1 MAVAAKPTKLPSAN
15 KLRDLSQSA
24 FPDVPED
31 GYDLVVL
38 GSGPGGEAISTR
50 AAQLSARVAVVEIKR
65 AFGGP
70 TGLTSKAVREATKQI
85 VQAVDQVGGDRRRQ
99 IRRLW
104 RMRYPALRG
113 EAEVLQAAETRDR
126 LARNGVDLFIGS
138 AELVPAHA
146 SMSGSLAVR
155 VCRPT
160 GCVELPASKVCIA
173 TGSRAHRPK
182 EIAPG
187 VAIPFTKGIVVD
199 STEMGQIAELPNA
212 VAILGGGVIAVEYA
226 TVLARL
232 GVGVSLLCQDK
243 DFMSFLTEEL
253 RDALRKRM
261 VRDRVLFVNAKVR
274 RIDVGSDK
282 LVRVLLEEQPRQ
294 PKRLRVD
301 MVLYSGGRDANS
313 EGLLCEAA
321 GIEIGRFGRV
331 MVDDTGCTA
340 NKDVYAVGD
349 VVGAGLASAA
359 AQQGRGVADRL
370 FLDQMLRRARAL
382 LNTAA
387 PLEDAIDDPFFA
399 SAAPAPP
406 PPRTAEA
413 PESIDDPFFASG
425 AAAAAEKPDGEGD
438 GTGRTLFGT
447 AARAGTP
454 LTLWTIPEIACVG
467 LSEEAARELEV
478 AGRLGGGGGGGD
490 ATVVVGYAYFKDLA
504 RGRLSGD
511 PEGFLK
517 IIARAEA
524 PARHVVVGVH
534 IMGEGANE
542 LIQLGSVLVHAGAT
556 LEQVGNTPFA
566 AVTLSALYQV
576 ASDDALCRS
585 PLNLQRVRAR

>member
-1 MAVAAKPTKLPSAN
+1 
-15 KLRDLSQSA
+15 
-24 FPDVPED
+24 
-31 GYDLVVL
+31 
-38 GSGPGGEAISTR
+38 
-50 AAQLSARVAVVEIKR
+50 
-65 AFGGP
+65 
-70 TGLTSKAVREATKQI
+70 
-85 VQAVDQVGGDRRRQ
+85 
-99 IRRLW
+99 
-104 RMRYPALRG
+104 MRYPALRG

-138 AELVPAHA
+138 AELVPAQA
-146 SMSGSLAVR
+146 SMSGTLAVR

-261 VRDRVLFVNAKVR
+261 
-274 RIDVGSDK
+274 
-282 LVRVLLEEQPRQ
+282 

-478 AGRLGGGGGGGD
+478 AGRLGGGGGGD